1 MGEGK
6 LSGKVALV
14 TGGAQGIGS
23 FIVKRFL
30 EEGAYVIIA
39 DIDEFEFERNFKKNI
54 DKLLFVKVDIT
65 NSDGVGKLFKIIKN
79 KYEALNILVNNAAIL
94 DATPLKTLTMSHFN
108 HVINNNMNTVLSVS
122 LKFIDLLKSKEEK
135 NKILNISSIMGLR
148 GSKDSI
154 PYSTAKGGVINLT
167 RCLAVDLAKFNI
179 NVNAICPGFINTR
192 MALLPDGSGHE
203 YETEMFKDVYIK
215 HERIPLIRTGKSEDI
230 SGPAFF
236 LCSKDSDYITGQ
248 MLLVDGGISAIF

>member
-1 MGEGK
+1 MG
-6 LSGKVALV
+6 
-14 TGGAQGIGS
+14 
-23 FIVKRFL
+23 
-30 EEGAYVIIA
+30 
-39 DIDEFEFERNFKKNI
+39 
-54 DKLLFVKVDIT
+54 
-65 NSDGVGKLFKIIKN
+65 
-79 KYEALNILVNNAAIL
+79 
-94 DATPLKTLTMSHFN
+94 M
-108 HVINNNMNTVLSVS
+108 
-122 LKFIDLLKSKEEK
+122 
-135 NKILNISSIMGLR
+135 R

-179 NVNAICPGFINTR
+179 NVNAICPGFIDTR
-192 MALLPDGSGHE
+192 MAILPDGSGHE
-203 YETEMFKDVYIK
+203 YETEMFKDVYLK

>member
-1 MGEGK
+1 MGEK
-6 LSGKVALV
+6 PLLGKVALV

-30 EEGAYVIIA
+30 EEGASVIIA
-39 DIDEFEFERNFKKNI
+39 DIDQDEFKRNFKKDTDNLLFIEADLTHSDGI
-54 DKLLFVKVDIT
+54 DKIYKQVYSK
-65 NSDGVGKLFKIIKN
+65 FKK
-79 KYEALNILVNNAAIL
+79 LNILVNNAAIL
-94 DATPLKTLTMSHFN
+94 DATPLKKLTMSHFN
-108 HVINNNMNTVLSVS
+108 HVINNNMNTVLSVT
-122 LKFIDLLKSKEEK
+122 LKFIDILKSKKEK

-167 RCLAVDLAKFNI
+167 RCLAVDLAKYNI

-203 YETEMFKDVYIK
+203 YETDMFKDVYLK

-248 MLLVDGGISAIF
+248 MLMVDGGISAIF

>member
-1 MGEGK
+1 MGEK
-6 LSGKVALV
+6 QLSGKIALV

-23 FIVKRFL
+23 FIAKRFL
-30 EEGAYVIIA
+30 EEGASVIIA
-39 DIDEFEFERNFKKNI
+39 DIDEVEFERNFKKNI

-65 NSDGVGKLFKIIKN
+65 NSDGVGNLFKIIKN
-79 KYEALNILVNNAAIL
+79 KYKALNILVNNAAIL

>member
-1 MGEGK
+1 MGGK
-6 LSGKVALV
+6 PLLDKVALV
-14 TGGAQGIGS
+14 TGGAQGIGR

-30 EEGAYVIIA
+30 EEGASVIIA
-39 DIDEFEFERNFKKNI
+39 DIDQDEFKRNFKKDTDNLLFIEADLSHSDGI
-54 DKLLFVKVDIT
+54 DKIYKQVYSK
-65 NSDGVGKLFKIIKN
+65 FKK
-79 KYEALNILVNNAAIL
+79 LNILVNNAAIL
-94 DATPLKTLTMSHFN
+94 DATPLKKLTMSHFN
-108 HVINNNMNTVLSVS
+108 HVINNNMNTVLSVT
-122 LKFIDLLKSKEEK
+122 LKFIDILKSKKEK

-167 RCLAVDLAKFNI
+167 RCLAVDLAKYNI

-192 MALLPDGSGHE
+192 MAMLPDGSGHE
-203 YETEMFKDVYIK
+203 YETDMFKDVYLK
-215 HERIPLIRTGKSEDI
+215 HERIPLIRTGNSEDI

-248 MLLVDGGISAIF
+248 MLMVDGGISAIF

>member
-1 MGEGK
+1 MGGK
-6 LSGKVALV
+6 PLLGKVALV

-30 EEGAYVIIA
+30 EEGASVIIA
-39 DIDEFEFERNFKKNI
+39 DIDEDEFKSNFKKDTDNLLFIKADLTHSDGI
-54 DKLLFVKVDIT
+54 DKIYKQVYSK
-65 NSDGVGKLFKIIKN
+65 FKK
-79 KYEALNILVNNAAIL
+79 LNILVNNAAIL
-94 DATPLKTLTMSHFN
+94 DATPLKKLTMSHFN
-108 HVINNNMNTVLSVS
+108 HVINNNMNTVLSVT
-122 LKFIDLLKSKEEK
+122 LKFIDILKSKKEK

-167 RCLAVDLAKFNI
+167 RCLAVDLAKYNI

-203 YETEMFKDVYIK
+203 YETDMFKDVYLK

-248 MLLVDGGISAIF
+248 MLMVDGGISAIF

>member
-1 MGEGK
+1 
-6 LSGKVALV
+6 
-14 TGGAQGIGS
+14 
-23 FIVKRFL
+23 
-30 EEGAYVIIA
+30 
-39 DIDEFEFERNFKKNI
+39 
-54 DKLLFVKVDIT
+54 
-65 NSDGVGKLFKIIKN
+65 
-79 KYEALNILVNNAAIL
+79 
-94 DATPLKTLTMSHFN
+94 
-108 HVINNNMNTVLSVS
+108 
-122 LKFIDLLKSKEEK
+122 
-135 NKILNISSIMGLR
+135 MGLR

-167 RCLAVDLAKFNI
+167 RCLAVDLAKYNI

-203 YETEMFKDVYIK
+203 YETDMFKDVYLK

-248 MLLVDGGISAIF
+248 MLLVDGGISAIFWLTKEFSFIPFSSLLIENVFPDSGKYSQSFSSIPSVAEEPTRFL

>member
-1 MGEGK
+1 
-6 LSGKVALV
+6 
-14 TGGAQGIGS
+14 
-23 FIVKRFL
+23 
-30 EEGAYVIIA
+30 
-39 DIDEFEFERNFKKNI
+39 
-54 DKLLFVKVDIT
+54 
-65 NSDGVGKLFKIIKN
+65 
-79 KYEALNILVNNAAIL
+79 
-94 DATPLKTLTMSHFN
+94 MSHFN

-122 LKFIDLLKSKEEK
+122 LKFIDILKSKKEK

-167 RCLAVDLAKFNI
+167 RCLAVDLAQFNI
-179 NVNAICPGFINTR
+179 NVNSICPGFINTR

-203 YETEMFKDVYIK
+203 YETQMFKDVYMK
-215 HERIPLIRTGKSEDI
+215 HERIPLIRTGTSEDI

>member
-1 MGEGK
+1 MEEK
-6 LSGKVALV
+6 SLFGKVALV

-30 EEGAYVIIA
+30 EEGASVIIA
-39 DIDEFEFERNFKKNI
+39 DIDEDEFKSNFKKDTDNLLFIKADLTHSDGI
-54 DKLLFVKVDIT
+54 DKIYKQVYSK
-65 NSDGVGKLFKIIKN
+65 FKK
-79 KYEALNILVNNAAIL
+79 LNILVNNAAIL
-94 DATPLKTLTMSHFN
+94 DATPLKKLTMSHFN
-108 HVINNNMNTVLSVS
+108 HVINNNMNTVLSVT
-122 LKFIDLLKSKEEK
+122 LKFIDILKSKKEK

-215 HERIPLIRTGKSEDI
+215 HERIPLIRTGKSEEI

>member
-1 MGEGK
+1 MGEK
-6 LSGKVALV
+6 QFLGKVALV

-30 EEGAYVIIA
+30 DEGASVVIA
-39 DIDEFEFERNFKKNI
+39 DVDENEFKKNFKKNP
-54 DKLLFVKVDIT
+54 DNLLFIKADLT
-65 NSDGVGKLFKIIKN
+65 QSDGINKIYEQINKKFKK
-79 KYEALNILVNNAAIL
+79 LNILVNNAAIL
-94 DATPLKTLTMSHFN
+94 DATPLKKLTMSHFN
-108 HVINNNMNTVLSVS
+108 HVINSNMNTVLSVS
-122 LKFIDLLKSKEEK
+122 LKFINILKSKREK
-135 NKILNISSIMGLR
+135 NKILNISSIMGVR

-179 NVNAICPGFINTR
+179 NVNAICPGFIDTR

-203 YETEMFKDVYIK
+203 YETEMFKDVYLK

>member
-1 MGEGK
+1 MGIK
-6 LSGKVALV
+6 PLLGKVALV

-30 EEGAYVIIA
+30 EEGASVIIA
-39 DIDEFEFERNFKKNI
+39 DIDEDEFKKNFKKNT
-54 DKLLFVKVDIT
+54 DNLLFVKADLT
-65 NSDGVGKLFKIIKN
+65 NSVYIEKIYKLINNKFKK
-79 KYEALNILVNNAAIL
+79 LNILVNNAAIL
-94 DATPLKTLTMSHFN
+94 DATPLNKLTMSHFN
-108 HVINNNMNTVLSVS
+108 NVINNNMNTVLSVS
-122 LKFIDLLKSKEEK
+122 LKFIDILKSKKEK

-167 RCLAVDLAKFNI
+167 RCLAADLAKFNI

-248 MLLVDGGISAIF
+248 MLMVDGGISAIF

>member
-1 MGEGK
+1 MGGK
-6 LSGKVALV
+6 PLLGKVALV

-23 FIVKRFL
+23 FIVKRLL

-39 DIDEFEFERNFKKNI
+39 DIDEYEFKRNFKKDTDNLLFIKADLTHSDGI
-54 DKLLFVKVDIT
+54 DKIYKQLYSK
-65 NSDGVGKLFKIIKN
+65 FKK
-79 KYEALNILVNNAAIL
+79 LNILVNNAAIL
-94 DATPLKTLTMSHFN
+94 DATPLKKLTMSHFN
-108 HVINNNMNTVLSVS
+108 HVINNNMNTVLSVT
-122 LKFIDLLKSKEEK
+122 LKFIDILKSKKEK

-203 YETEMFKDVYIK
+203 YETDMFKDVYLK
-215 HERIPLIRTGKSEDI
+215 HERIPLIRTGESEDI

>member
-1 MGEGK
+1 MEEK
-6 LSGKVALV
+6 SLLGKVALV

-30 EEGAYVIIA
+30 EEGASVIIA
-39 DIDEFEFERNFKKNI
+39 DIDEDEFKSNFKKDTDNLLFIKADLTHSDGI
-54 DKLLFVKVDIT
+54 DKIYKQVYSK
-65 NSDGVGKLFKIIKN
+65 FKK
-79 KYEALNILVNNAAIL
+79 LNILVNNAAIL
-94 DATPLKTLTMSHFN
+94 DATPLKKLTMSHFN
-108 HVINNNMNTVLSVS
+108 HVINNNMNTVLSVT
-122 LKFIDLLKSKEEK
+122 LKFIDILKSKKEK

-167 RCLAVDLAKFNI
+167 RCLAVDLAKYNI

-203 YETEMFKDVYIK
+203 YETDMFKDVYLK

-248 MLLVDGGISAIF
+248 MLMVDGGISAIF

>member
-1 MGEGK
+1 MEEK
-6 LSGKVALV
+6 SLLGKVALV

-23 FIVKRFL
+23 LIVKRFI
-30 EEGAYVIIA
+30 EEGASVIIA
-39 DIDEFEFERNFKKNI
+39 DIDEDEFKSNFKKDTDNLLFIKADLTHSNGI
-54 DKLLFVKVDIT
+54 DKIYKQVYSK
-65 NSDGVGKLFKIIKN
+65 FKK
-79 KYEALNILVNNAAIL
+79 LNILVNNAAIL
-94 DATPLKTLTMSHFN
+94 DATPLNKLTMSHFN
-108 HVINNNMNTVLSVS
+108 HVINNNMNTVLSVT
-122 LKFIDLLKSKEEK
+122 LKFIDILKSKKEK

-203 YETEMFKDVYIK
+203 YETEMFKDVYLK

-248 MLLVDGGISAIF
+248 ILLVDGGISATF

>member
-1 MGEGK
+1 MDK
-6 LSGKVALV
+6 KPLLNKVALV

-23 FIVKRFL
+23 SIVKRFL
-30 EEGAYVIIA
+30 EEGASVIIA
-39 DIDEFEFERNFKKNI
+39 DMDDDEFKKNFKKYTKNLLFIKANLTLSEDI
-54 DKLLFVKVDIT
+54 DKVYRLIH
-65 NSDGVGKLFKIIKN
+65 GKFKK
-79 KYEALNILVNNAAIL
+79 LNILVNNAAIL
-94 DATPLKTLTMSHFN
+94 DATPLNKLTMSRFN
-108 HVINNNMNTVLSVS
+108 YVINNNLNSVLSVS
-122 LKFIDLLKSKEEK
+122 LKFTNVLKSKKQK
-135 NKILNISSIMGLR
+135 NKILNISSIMGVR

-154 PYSTAKGGVINLT
+154 PYSTAKGGVVNLT

-192 MALLPDGSGHE
+192 MALLPDGTGHE
-203 YETEMFKDVYIK
+203 YETEMFKDVYLK

-230 SGPAFF
+230 SGPALF

>member
-1 MGEGK
+1 MGK
-6 LSGKVALV
+6 KPLWGKVALV

-30 EEGAYVIIA
+30 EGGASVIIA
-39 DIDEFEFERNFKKNI
+39 DIDQDGFSRNFKKDTDNLLFIKADLTHSNGI
-54 DKLLFVKVDIT
+54 DKIYKQVYSK
-65 NSDGVGKLFKIIKN
+65 FKK
-79 KYEALNILVNNAAIL
+79 LNILVNNAAIL
-94 DATPLKTLTMSHFN
+94 DATPLKKLTMSHFN
-108 HVINNNMNTVLSVS
+108 HVINNNMNTVLSVT
-122 LKFIDLLKSKEEK
+122 LKFIDILKSKKEK

-167 RCLAVDLAKFNI
+167 RCLAADLAKFNI

>member
-1 MGEGK
+1 MGIK
-6 LSGKVALV
+6 PLLGKVALV

-30 EEGAYVIIA
+30 EEGASVIIA
-39 DIDEFEFERNFKKNI
+39 DIDEDEFKSNFKKDTDNLLFIKADLTHSNGI
-54 DKLLFVKVDIT
+54 DKIYKQVYSK
-65 NSDGVGKLFKIIKN
+65 FKK
-79 KYEALNILVNNAAIL
+79 LNILVNNAAIL
-94 DATPLKTLTMSHFN
+94 DATPLKKLTMSHFN

-122 LKFIDLLKSKEEK
+122 LKFIDILKSKKEK

-148 GSKDSI
+148 GSKDPI

-203 YETEMFKDVYIK
+203 YETEMFKDVYLK

-248 MLLVDGGISAIF
+248 MLMVDGGISAIF

>member
-1 MGEGK
+1 MEENS
-6 LSGKVALV
+6 LLGKVALV

-30 EEGAYVIIA
+30 EEGASVIIA
-39 DIDEFEFERNFKKNI
+39 DIDQDEFKRNFKKDTDNLLFIEADLTHSDGI
-54 DKLLFVKVDIT
+54 DKIYEQVYSK
-65 NSDGVGKLFKIIKN
+65 FKK
-79 KYEALNILVNNAAIL
+79 LNILVNNAAIL
-94 DATPLKTLTMSHFN
+94 DATPLKKLTMSHFN
-108 HVINNNMNTVLSVS
+108 HVINNNMNTVLSVT
-122 LKFIDLLKSKEEK
+122 LKFIDILKSKKEK

-167 RCLAVDLAKFNI
+167 RCLAVDLAKYNI

-203 YETEMFKDVYIK
+203 YETDMFKDVYLK

-248 MLLVDGGISAIF
+248 MLMVDGGISAIF

>member
-1 MGEGK
+1 MDK
-6 LSGKVALV
+6 KPLLNKVALV

-23 FIVKRFL
+23 SIVKRFL
-30 EEGAYVIIA
+30 EEGASVIIA
-39 DIDEFEFERNFKKNI
+39 DMDDDEFKKNFKKYTKNLLFIKADLTLSEDI
-54 DKLLFVKVDIT
+54 DKVYRLIH
-65 NSDGVGKLFKIIKN
+65 GKFKK
-79 KYEALNILVNNAAIL
+79 LNILVNNAAIL
-94 DATPLKTLTMSHFN
+94 DATPLNKLSMSRFN
-108 HVINNNMNTVLSVS
+108 HVINNNLNSVLSVS
-122 LKFIDLLKSKEEK
+122 LKFINVLKSKKEN
-135 NKILNISSIMGLR
+135 NKILNISSIMGVR

-154 PYSTAKGGVINLT
+154 PYSTAKGGVVNLT

-192 MALLPDGSGHE
+192 MALLPDGTGHE
-203 YETEMFKDVYIK
+203 YETEMFKDVYLK
-215 HERIPLIRTGKSEDI
+215 HKRIPLIRTGKSEDI

>member
-1 MGEGK
+1 MDKKPLLGK
-6 LSGKVALV
+6 TALV

-23 FIVKRFL
+23 CIAKRFL
-30 EEGAYVIIA
+30 KEGASVIIA
-39 DIDEFEFERNFKKNI
+39 DIDEDVFKKNFKKNTKNLFFI
-54 DKLLFVKVDIT
+54 KADLTLSEDLNKVYKLVLVK
-65 NSDGVGKLFKIIKN
+65 FKK
-79 KYEALNILVNNAAIL
+79 LNILVNNAAIL
-94 DATPLKTLTMSHFN
+94 DATPINKLTISRFN
-108 HVINNNMNTVLSVS
+108 HVINNNLNSVLSVT
-122 LKFIDLLKSKEEK
+122 LKFINVLKSKKEK
-135 NKILNISSIMGLR
+135 NKILNISSIMGVR

-167 RCLAVDLAKFNI
+167 RCLAVDLAKYNI

-203 YETEMFKDVYIK
+203 YETDMFKDVYLK

-248 MLLVDGGISAIF
+248 MLMVDGGISAIF

>member
-1 MGEGK
+1 MAEK
-6 LSGKVALV
+6 PLLGKVALV

-23 FIVKRFL
+23 YIVKRFL
-30 EEGAYVIIA
+30 DEGASVVIA
-39 DIDEFEFERNFKKNI
+39 DVDENEFKKNFKKNTEN
-54 DKLLFVKVDIT
+54 LFFIKADLT
-65 NSDGVGKLFKIIKN
+65 QTDGINKIYEQISNRFKK
-79 KYEALNILVNNAAIL
+79 LNILVNNAAML
-94 DATPLKTLTMSHFN
+94 DATPLKKLTMSHFN
-108 HVINNNMNTVLSVS
+108 NVINNNMNTVLSVS
-122 LKFIDLLKSKEEK
+122 LKFINILKSKRDK
-135 NKILNISSIMGLR
+135 NKILNISSIMGVR

-179 NVNAICPGFINTR
+179 NVNAICPGFIDTR
-192 MALLPDGSGHE
+192 MAILPDGSGHE
-203 YETEMFKDVYIK
+203 YETEMFKDVYLK

>member
-1 MGEGK
+1 MGEK
-6 LSGKVALV
+6 PLLGKVALV

-23 FIVKRFL
+23 FIVKRLL

-39 DIDEFEFERNFKKNI
+39 DIDEYEFKRNFKKDTDNLLFIKADLTHSDGI
-54 DKLLFVKVDIT
+54 DKIYKQVYSK
-65 NSDGVGKLFKIIKN
+65 FKK
-79 KYEALNILVNNAAIL
+79 LNILVNNAAIL
-94 DATPLKTLTMSHFN
+94 DATPLKKLTMSHFN
-108 HVINNNMNTVLSVS
+108 HVINNNMNTVLSVT
-122 LKFIDLLKSKEEK
+122 LKFIDTLKSKKEK

-203 YETEMFKDVYIK
+203 YETDMFKDVYLK
-215 HERIPLIRTGKSEDI
+215 HERIPLIRTGESEDI

>member
-1 MGEGK
+1 MDK
-6 LSGKVALV
+6 KPFLDKVALV

-30 EEGAYVIIA
+30 EEGASVIIA
-39 DIDEFEFERNFKKNI
+39 DIDEDEFKKNFKKNTEN
-54 DKLLFVKVDIT
+54 LLFFKADLTLSDDIDEIY
-65 NSDGVGKLFKIIKN
+65 NLIYSKFKK
-79 KYEALNILVNNAAIL
+79 LNILVNNAAIL
-94 DATPLKTLTMSHFN
+94 DATPLSKLTMSHFS
-108 HVINNNMNTVLSVS
+108 HVINNNMNSVLSVT
-122 LKFIDLLKSKEEK
+122 LKFINILKSKKEK
-135 NKILNISSIMGLR
+135 NKILNISSIMGVR

-154 PYSTAKGGVINLT
+154 PYSTAKGGVVNLT

-192 MALLPDGSGHE
+192 MALLPDGTGHE
-203 YETEMFKDVYIK
+203 YETEMFKDVYLK
-215 HERIPLIRTGKSEDI
+215 HKRIPLIRTGKSEDI
-230 SGPAFF
+230 SGPALF

>member
-1 MGEGK
+1 MGGK
-6 LSGKVALV
+6 PLFGKVALV

-30 EEGAYVIIA
+30 EEGASVIIA
-39 DIDEFEFERNFKKNI
+39 DIDQDEFKRNFKKDTDNLLFIEADLTHLDGI
-54 DKLLFVKVDIT
+54 DKIYKQVYSK
-65 NSDGVGKLFKIIKN
+65 FKK
-79 KYEALNILVNNAAIL
+79 LNILVNNAAIL
-94 DATPLKTLTMSHFN
+94 DATPLKKLTMSHFN
-108 HVINNNMNTVLSVS
+108 HVINNNMNTVLSVT
-122 LKFIDLLKSKEEK
+122 LKFIDILKSKKEK

-167 RCLAVDLAKFNI
+167 RCLAVDLAKYNI

-203 YETEMFKDVYIK
+203 YETDMFKDVYLK

-248 MLLVDGGISAIF
+248 MLMVDGGISAIF

>member
-1 MGEGK
+1 
-6 LSGKVALV
+6 
-14 TGGAQGIGS
+14 
-23 FIVKRFL
+23 
-30 EEGAYVIIA
+30 
-39 DIDEFEFERNFKKNI
+39 
-54 DKLLFVKVDIT
+54 
-65 NSDGVGKLFKIIKN
+65 
-79 KYEALNILVNNAAIL
+79 
-94 DATPLKTLTMSHFN
+94 
-108 HVINNNMNTVLSVS
+108 
-122 LKFIDLLKSKEEK
+122 
-135 NKILNISSIMGLR
+135 MGLR

-167 RCLAVDLAKFNI
+167 RCLAADLAKFNI

-248 MLLVDGGISAIF
+248 ML